1 MSPDV
6 TGPLPSDVLV
16 EQQAEAELEARA
28 GGPKTTGAGSA
39 ASGPKTTDEPGPH
52 PASDARAATRAT
64 IAMLVSRLVIAAL
77 GWAGSVLIAR
87 TLSPED
93 WGTYSFVFALLGL
106 TAIFTDLGVGRA
118 VMARLISGDPDDV
131 AKTSSAFIA
140 LRLVLGLLGY
150 LIAVA
155 YVIVLQYPGDV
166 VRATA
171 VAGLV
176 VVFATPAQALTVIFQ
191 SRHRLLLTAIA
202 ESLGQVLQLALTIAA
217 VLVAPALL
225 VFVLAPVA
233 NEILSLVIKVV
244 GIMRRSSGLRPS
256 RIVEWSRWRPMLSDA
271 LPLAL
276 GLALTIALQKVD
288 VLLLSLLDSLDAVG
302 IYSIGYKF
310 SDIMDTL
317 ILAAIGPISTLLVA
331 AWPSQAAVLRQR
343 CRSAA
348 AVFAASGAV
357 AVAAF
362 WPSAGPIIGLLYGDR
377 FVVGA
382 DAARLLVL
390 GAAITAF
397 IVLGI
402 FLLAST
408 GHAKR
413 YPWIAIGG
421 LALNVGLNVILIPRY
436 SYDGAAISTVVTFA
450 VAAVALWV
458 VIGRTLP
465 ITGLLPLGTL
475 ITLVSLTAGAC
486 ALGVLVAH
494 SVPWP
499 VVSAGAA
506 LIVAAPAVLLIRAV
520 TAPPGRHT
528 KVAR

>member
-6 TGPLPSDVLV
+6 TGPQPSDVLV
-16 EQQAEAELEARA
+16 DQQA
-28 GGPKTTGAGSA
+28 
-39 ASGPKTTDEPGPH
+39 DEPGPH

-118 VMARLISGDPDDV
+118 VMARLISDDPDEV

-140 LRLVLGLLGY
+140 LRVVLGVLGY

-217 VLVAPALL
+217 VLVTPALL

-233 NEILSLVIKVV
+233 NEILSLIIKIV

-256 RIVEWSRWRPMLSDA
+256 RIVDWSRWKPMLSDA

-331 AWPSQAAVLRQR
+331 AWPSQSAVLRQR

-382 DAARLLVL
+382 DAARFLVL

-408 GHAKR
+408 GHANR

-421 LALNVGLNVILIPRY
+421 LALNVGLNVVLIPRY
-436 SYDGAAISTVVTFA
+436 SYDGAAIATVVTFV

-475 ITLVSLTAGAC
+475 IALIALTAAAC
-486 ALGVLVAH
+486 ALGVWAAAE

-506 LIVAAPAVLLIRAV
+506 LVVAAPAVLLIRAV
-520 TAPPGRHT
+520 TTPPGRHT
-528 KVAR
+528 KVVR